1 MNNQSEIDRFKAI
14 QNEGLEIFERKN
26 ADYGN
31 SYATFGMVGIIVRL
45 QDKINRLVNISNT
58 KITLVKDETLRDT
71 LLDLQNYS
79 TLALML
85 YDH

>member
-58 KITLVKDETLRDT
+58 KITLVKDETL
-71 LLDLQNYS
+71 
-79 TLALML
+79 
-85 YDH
+85 